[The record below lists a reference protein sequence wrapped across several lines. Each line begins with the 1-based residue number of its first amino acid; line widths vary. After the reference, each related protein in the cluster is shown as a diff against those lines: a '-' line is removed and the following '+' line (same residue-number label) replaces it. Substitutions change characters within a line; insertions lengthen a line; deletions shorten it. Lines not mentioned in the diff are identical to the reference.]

1 MYIGWKAWKEMGS
14 SVKRRHLKIDILPM
28 NWKPPNQKVEMGRN
42 AAQYGTEKGAQR
54 IPMAKY
60 TYEFPRMFTLKP
72 EEAIIWLCLPITA
85 TTERWVTICQ
95 TVRKVGFLNLSKYL
109 KTTLGSSQELWGWD
123 HQKEFWG
130 EREVVPWAIHVLGH
144 PGENRKREAKGRL
157 RRAGV
162 HSWDPSVWA
171 KGEWRKF
178 YISFSNPSILPSPV
192 LYVKEEGGRIY
203 FCIFLWC

>member
-1 MYIGWKAWKEMGS
+1 MKRNGLQCEKKAS
-14 SVKRRHLKIDILPM
+14 QDRHFANELEAPKPKGGDGKKCSPIWDRERSPAHPHGKIYL
-28 NWKPPNQKVEMGRN
+28 W
-42 AAQYGTEKGAQR
+42 
-54 IPMAKY
+54 
-60 TYEFPRMFTLKP
+60 FPRMFTLKP

-85 TTERWVTICQ
+85 TTERWATICQ
-95 TVRKVGFLNLSKYL
+95 TVRKVGLLNLSKYL